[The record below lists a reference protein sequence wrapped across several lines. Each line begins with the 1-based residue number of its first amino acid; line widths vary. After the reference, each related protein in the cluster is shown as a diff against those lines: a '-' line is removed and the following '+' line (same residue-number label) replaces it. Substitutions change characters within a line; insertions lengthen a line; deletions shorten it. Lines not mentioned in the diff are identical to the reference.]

1 MSAGVR
7 LRPVVDEDLDV
18 FFEQQ
23 LDPDANWMA
32 AFTADQPDDRHAFA
46 ARWTA
51 ILGDGVNMRSMTVL
65 FEERVAGHIVSFERL
80 DNREVGYWLG
90 KEFWGKGIASAALA
104 EYLPMIPERPL
115 HARAAS
121 DNVASIRVLEKCGF
135 RVSHYERAYANG
147 RRAEIQEAVLVLE

>member
-1 MSAGVR
+1 MSGGVR

-23 LDPDANWMA
+23 LEPEANWMA
-32 AFTADQPDDRHAFA
+32 AFTADQPDDRRAFA

-51 ILGDGVNMRSMTVL
+51 ILGDGINMRSMTVL

-104 EYLPMIPERPL
+104 EYVRMIPERPL

-121 DNVASIRVLEKCGF
+121 DNAASIRVLEKCGF

-147 RRAEIQEAVLVLE
+147 RHAEIQEAVLVLD

>member
-1 MSAGVR
+1 MSDVR

-23 LDPDANWMA
+23 LDPEANWMA
-32 AFTADQPDDRHAFA
+32 AFTAEQPDDRNAFA

-51 ILGDGVNMRSMTVL
+51 ILGDGVDRRSMTVL
-65 FEERVAGHIVSFERL
+65 FEERVAGHILSFERFG
-80 DNREVGYWLG
+80 NREVGYWLG

-104 EYLPMIPERPL
+104 QYLPTIPERPL

-121 DNVASIRVLEKCGF
+121 DNVGSIRVLEKCGF
-135 RVSHYERAYANG
+135 RISHYERAYANG
-147 RRAEIQEAVLVLE
+147 RRGEIQEAVLVLE